1 MAEKLKAK
9 PSTAEDNSRETVG
22 FIRGIQQM
30 ILDINTY
37 YPHKSYGG
45 SYCTVGAIFDA
56 KKEFYRVISLLLSDL
71 GLIFDI
77 RSPSPWHIVVEL
89 CSRGIID
96 ESDKASIKKC
106 LSIANEIRL
115 KAYYA
120 YNKQKELLSPI
131 PRYTSTTKQLTD
143 ELIFNDFNEDVL
155 ANFLSTSTD
164 IHTRCCK
171 FCLKFY
177 QEDEIDVSLL
187 RSPSAEL
194 SKAKLFGHL
203 YLRLQHFDK
212 ALEWYKSDSMDE
224 FDSLCGQGSIYHQY
238 GEYTKSLE
246 CYEKALEMRNQN
258 EDSSDPGLLACIN
271 NFAMVLRETGQR
283 NKAEQ
288 KIKEAIEKHQN
299 AHGKA
304 YETLCLSTLMLN
316 LGVIYSSDD
325 PRAAVETYKVVEEMQ
340 NRLMDVPDQYAIR
353 LKLNM
358 ACSLS
363 RLNQHERSL
372 EYLERALQLGHKVF
386 GQHYQSSELSVIYM
400 TAGEIYEN
408 SNQYN
413 EALSWYT
420 RSLELLQLVFRDS
433 LHPRKF

>member
-1 MAEKLKAK
+1 
-9 PSTAEDNSRETVG
+9 
-22 FIRGIQQM
+22 M

-131 PRYTSTTKQLTD
+131 LRYTSTTKQLTD

-155 ANFLSTSTD
+155 ANFLSTSSD

-246 CYEKALEMRNQN
+246 CYEKALEIRNQN

-408 SNQYN
+408 SNQYD